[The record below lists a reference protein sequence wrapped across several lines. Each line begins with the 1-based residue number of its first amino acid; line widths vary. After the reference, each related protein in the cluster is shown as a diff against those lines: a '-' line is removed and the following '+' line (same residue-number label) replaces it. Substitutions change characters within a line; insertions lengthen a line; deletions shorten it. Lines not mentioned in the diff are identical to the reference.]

1 MSSLVLGVTDATA
14 RHFVNIIG
22 LKIAQAAAAAVDPA
36 TLTKGVAD
44 ARESAAPWF
53 EAFVER
59 ARPLAADAAQR
70 AKEVGGAGAAKVRDA
85 VRNHPKTAAAVALPV
100 VFATVNL
107 AGFTAA
113 GVAAGSLAASTQS
126 AVYGGATTGVF
137 ATLQSVGAT
146 GALSMAGT
154 AAVTTTGAAIGAG
167 VGAAVEHNMP

>member
-1 MSSLVLGVTDATA
+1 
-14 RHFVNIIG
+14 
-22 LKIAQAAAAAVDPA
+22 
-36 TLTKGVAD
+36 
-44 ARESAAPWF
+44 
-53 EAFVER
+53 
-59 ARPLAADAAQR
+59 
-70 AKEVGGAGAAKVRDA
+70 VGGAGAAKVRDA